1 MSDVTVILLNTIV
14 PLINLPKQNS
24 ETSNRIIQDVKAP
37 EGTGQAPVILLTEI
51 YPKGQRSLSIPFPSE
66 TAKNTNIVHL
76 VEAFCGSV
84 EKSARKKLHVVLSTP
99 QPILA
104 VTNERITIPELRKE
118 IEDFEDARRA
128 KQ

>member
-1 MSDVTVILLNTIV
+1 LTPET
-14 PLINLPKQNS
+14 KAAQHS
-24 ETSNRIIQDVKAP
+24 EQVSGAGNRIIQDAKAS

-51 YPKGQRSLSIPFPSE
+51 HPRNGHRSLVIPFSSE
-66 TAKNTNIVHL
+66 AAKNTNIVHL

-99 QPILA
+99 EPILA